1 MSISC
6 RFLILPY
13 EAGVSGAVSSDLH
26 DQHVSS
32 GHSRDHYRAAILRST
47 FLFVSLDDVIDP
59 FSCSHTQQPVLR
71 LYAVPANAFTAEEE
85 DEEAPFDGE
94 DGEA

>member
-1 MSISC
+1 MPSPVICMTNTSVQGT
-6 RFLILPY
+6 RGIIIVPLSYALLSSSYLWMMLLTPFL
-13 EAGVSGAVSSDLH
+13 V
-26 DQHVSS
+26 
-32 GHSRDHYRAAILRST
+32 
-47 FLFVSLDDVIDP
+47 
-59 FSCSHTQQPVLR
+59 HTQQPVLR

>member
-1 MSISC
+1 MMLLTP
-6 RFLILPY
+6 FL
-13 EAGVSGAVSSDLH
+13 V
-26 DQHVSS
+26 
-32 GHSRDHYRAAILRST
+32 
-47 FLFVSLDDVIDP
+47 
-59 FSCSHTQQPVLR
+59 HTQQPVLR